1 MKEEKFKT
9 ELKPDFR
16 RAVNTNRMQLFS
28 IYDTKA
34 EKFGFPFQAPS
45 KGAAVRQIAVEMNGQ
60 KNVLTQ
66 YPQDFELYA
75 VEEFDEKTGKFAGY
89 VKPIFV
95 MNLEDIVQKK
105 EA

>member
-1 MKEEKFKT
+1 MEEQEFKT
-9 ELKPDFR
+9 ELKPDFK
-16 RAVNTNRMQLFS
+16 RAVNTNKMELFS

-34 EKFGFPFQAPS
+34 EKFGFPFQAAS

-75 VEEFDEKTGKFAGY
+75 VEEFYEKTGTFAGY
-89 VKPIFV
+89 KKPVFI
-95 MNLEDIVQKK
+95 MNLKDILQ
-105 EA
+105 AQ

>member
-1 MKEEKFKT
+1 MEKNKFKT
-9 ELKPDFR
+9 ELKPDFK
-16 RAVNTNRMQLFS
+16 RAVNTNRMELFS

-34 EKFGFPFQAPS
+34 QKFGFPFQAPS

-89 VKPIFV
+89 EEPIFV
-95 MNLEDIVQKK
+95 MNIKDILQAK
-105 EA
+105 